1 MKATRNIAI
10 ALSVLMGI
18 SMLNLA
24 SAQSSEMPT
33 DPRF

>member
-1 MKATRNIAI
+1 MNTKRIIKT
-10 ALSVLMGI
+10 ALPVLMDI